1 MLWYVMFLVVAFAL
15 GFFYGHG
22 ARSDTDDNDKDI
34 NIDFFKLCEIIED
47 MNSTKNKLKQIDRL
61 ILDLE
66 LADENNTQTVN
77 LQWDDSTKSDN
88 HYSVEVKNSDNFLI
102 KEMKNEQEKLRSHL
116 LDCINEIDVLR
127 SPLNGE
133 QTLKG
138 SEFYG

>member
-1 MLWYVMFLVVAFAL
+1 MLWYIIFLAVAFAL

-22 ARSDTDDNDKDI
+22 ARSDTDDSDEDI

-47 MNSTKNKLKQIDRL
+47 MNSTKNKLKQLDRL

-66 LADENNTQTVN
+66 LADENNTQTIN
-77 LQWDDSTKSDN
+77 LQWQDMSKEDN
-88 HYSVEVKNSDNFLI
+88 HYSIDVNSSDSLLI
-102 KEMKNEQEKLRSHL
+102 AEMKNEQKRLRSHL

-138 SEFYG
+138 SEEK

>member
-138 SEFYG
+138 SDEK

>member
-1 MLWYVMFLVVAFAL
+1 MLWYVMFLVVVFAL

-22 ARSDTDDNDKDI
+22 ARSDTDDNDEDI

-66 LADENNTQTVN
+66 LADENNTQTIN
-77 LQWDDSTKSDN
+77 LQWQDMSKEDN

-102 KEMKNEQEKLRSHL
+102 KEMKNEQKRLRSHL

-138 SEFYG
+138 SDEK